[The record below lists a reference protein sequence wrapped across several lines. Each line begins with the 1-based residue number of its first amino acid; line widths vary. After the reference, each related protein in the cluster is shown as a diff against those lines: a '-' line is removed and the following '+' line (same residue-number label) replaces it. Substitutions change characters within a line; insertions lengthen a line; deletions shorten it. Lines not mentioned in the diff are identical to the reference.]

1 MQTSAIAHRVADFL
15 KQHPPFE
22 YMEDEDVL
30 MLAARGRVKFH
41 EVDEFLLW
49 QKAAHGPHV
58 FVIQRGTVSL
68 WDNEELRDMH
78 GPGDMVGLDR
88 FHGAAEV
95 LYSAKSSAEVVVYA
109 LEAAA
114 FGEVLAKYPQ
124 AQRYIAAQNSVA
136 SAYLAP
142 DHRKGLHETLL
153 YEVVRRVDPP
163 VCAAGNTI
171 RQAARRMQAAGEDA
185 LAVVDGAGQLVG
197 VVTPQ
202 SIVAAVAASGFD
214 AQLSVESIMD
224 AIPSIV
230 APDVTISDCALAA
243 GATGVAAVTQSGSP
257 QGQLHGLITV
267 ADLEPAFGD
276 HPSAIL
282 RAIPLAGST
291 GVLQHLQQRARA
303 FVLERLAAPAAV
315 EWLAEFLHR
324 ADVAILQR
332 LAALTPPPP
341 HAYCWS
347 YYGAAGRAE
356 LLSPLCARSMLVMED
371 GAPQDAFTEWF
382 IGMQGALHEC
392 GYVARD
398 ARFDPRASVA
408 TLTEWRERYEG
419 WVRDPLVNPIHHARP
434 LFDLRPVLGERRMWN
449 ELEVSLKAE
458 VRANAVFIRL
468 LANDCLSSL
477 PPLTFFR
484 DAVVDEDGASSAIFD
499 LEKSAL
505 RPLVD
510 VGRVFGMAAGRAL
523 GGSTQERFRLAR
535 TLLPEREAIFRQA
548 AETMRI
554 VLYQQARAGIRQR
567 NSGSELLPSMLS
579 HYDRQILKSGFRAIL
594 DLLEFTADGD
604 WLESA

>member
-15 KQHPPFE
+15 KDHPPFQ
-22 YMEDEDVL
+22 YMDDEDVL
-30 MLAARGRVKFH
+30 ALASRGRVKFH

-95 LYSAKSSAEVVVYA
+95 RYSAKSAAEVVVYA
-109 LEAAA
+109 LDAAL
-114 FGEVLAKYPQ
+114 FGELLAKYPQ

-136 SAYLAP
+136 SAYLTP
-142 DHRKGLHETLL
+142 DNRKGLHETLL

-163 VCAAGNTI
+163 VCAAGNSI
-171 RQAARRMQAAGEDA
+171 RQAARRMHAAGEDA
-185 LAVVDGAGQLVG
+185 LAVVDGAGHLVG

-202 SIVAAVAASGFD
+202 SLVAAVAAAGFD
-214 AQLSVESIMD
+214 AQLPVESIMD
-224 AIPSIV
+224 PVPAIV
-230 APDVTISDCALAA
+230 GPDVTVSDCALAA
-243 GATGVAAVTQSGSP
+243 GNTGVAAVTQG
-257 QGQLHGLITV
+257 GQLHGLITV

-282 RAIPLAGST
+282 RAIPTAASEA
-291 GVLQHLQQRARA
+291 VLQNLQQRARA
-303 FVLERLAAPAAV
+303 FVLERLGTPSAV

-332 LAALTPPPP
+332 LAALHPPP
-341 HAYCWS
+341 ASGYCWS

-356 LLSPLCARSMLVMED
+356 LLSPLCARSMLVIED
-371 GAPQDAFTEWF
+371 ATQQGPFTEWF
-382 IGMQGALHEC
+382 VQMQTSLHRC
-392 GYVARD
+392 GYIARD
-398 ARFDPRASVA
+398 AGFDPRASVA
-408 TLTEWRERYEG
+408 TLAEWQQRYAN
-419 WVRDPLVNPIHHARP
+419 WVGEPLHNPIHQARP
-434 LFDLRPVLGERRMWN
+434 LFDLRPVMGERRLWQS
-449 ELEVSLKAE
+449 LEAAVKE
-458 VRANAVFIRL
+458 DIRHNPVFIRL

-484 DAVVDEDGASSAIFD
+484 DAVVDDEGASSAIFD
-499 LEKSAL
+499 LETSAL

-554 VLYQQARAGIRQR
+554 VLYQQARAGIRQQS
-567 NSGSELLPSMLS
+567 SGSELLPSMLS

>member
-15 KQHPPFE
+15 KQHPPFQ
-22 YMEDEDVL
+22 YMDEQDVL
-30 MLAARGRVKFH
+30 ALASRGRVKFH

-68 WDNEELRDMH
+68 WEDEELRDIR

-88 FHGAAEV
+88 FHGSDVV
-95 LYSAKSSAEVVVYA
+95 LYSAKSAAEVVVYA
-109 LEAAA
+109 LDAA
-114 FGEVLAKYPQ
+114 FFGELLGKYLQ

-136 SAYLAP
+136 SAYHAP
-142 DHRKGLHETLL
+142 EQRKGLHETLL

-171 RQAARRMQAAGEDA
+171 RQAARRMHAAGEDA
-185 LAVVDGAGQLVG
+185 LAVVDGEGHIIG
-197 VVTPQ
+197 VVTPAL
-202 SIVAAVAASGFD
+202 IVAAVAGADFD
-214 AQLSVESIMD
+214 AQLPVERIMD
-224 AIPSIV
+224 ATPSV
-230 APDVTISDCALAA
+230 VGLDVTVSECALAA
-243 GATGVAAVTQSGSP
+243 GATGVAAVTQGGALH
-257 QGQLHGLITV
+257 GQLHGLIMV

-282 RAIPLAGST
+282 QAIPKASSMDELR
-291 GVLQHLQQRARA
+291 HLQQRART
-303 FVLERLAAPAAV
+303 FVLERLITPSAV
-315 EWLAEFLHR
+315 EWLGDFLHR

-332 LAALTPPPP
+332 LAALVPPP
-341 HAYCWS
+341 AGEYCWS
-347 YYGAAGRAE
+347 YYGAAGRGE
-356 LLSPLCARSMLVMED
+356 LLSPLSARSMLLL
-371 GAPQDAFTEWF
+371 G
-382 IGMQGALHEC
+382 QGADAQVFTAWFLRMQNALHDC
-392 GYVARD
+392 GYIARD
-398 ARFDPRASVA
+398 ARFDPAASVA
-408 TLTEWRERYEG
+408 PLAEWRERYAG
-419 WVRDPLVNPIHHARP
+419 WVKDPLAHPIHQARP
-434 LFDLRPVLGERRMWN
+434 LFDLRAVMGERGLWRT
-449 ELEVSLKAE
+449 LEAGVKDDL
-458 VRANAVFIRL
+458 RANPVFIRL

-484 DAVVDEDGASSAIFD
+484 DAVVDEEGAESAIFD
-499 LEKSAL
+499 LETSAL

-548 AETMRI
+548 SETMRI

-594 DLLEFTADGD
+594 DLLEFTADGE
-604 WLESA
+604 WLEAA

>member
-1 MQTSAIAHRVADFL
+1 
-15 KQHPPFE
+15 
-22 YMEDEDVL
+22 VL
-30 MLAARGRVKFH
+30 ALASRGRVKFH

-78 GPGDMVGLDR
+78 GPGDMIGLDR
-88 FHGAAEV
+88 FHGAPEV
-95 LYSAKSSAEVVVYA
+95 RYSAKSAAEVVVYA
-109 LEAAA
+109 LDAAV
-114 FGEVLAKYPQ
+114 FGELLAKYPQ

-136 SAYLAP
+136 SAYLTP
-142 DHRKGLHETLL
+142 DNRKGLHETLL

-163 VCAAGNTI
+163 VCAAGNSI
-171 RQAARRMQAAGEDA
+171 RQAARRMHAAGEDA

-202 SIVAAVAASGFD
+202 SIVAAVAAAGFD
-214 AQLSVESIMD
+214 AQLPVESIMD
-224 AIPSIV
+224 AVPAMV
-230 APDVTISDCALAA
+230 APDVTVSECALAA
-243 GATGVAAVTQSGSP
+243 GNTGVAAVTQR
-257 QGQLHGLITV
+257 GQLLGLITV

-282 RAIPLAGST
+282 RAIPSAASEA
-291 GVLQHLQQRARA
+291 VLQHLQQRARA
-303 FVLERLAAPAAV
+303 FVLERLGAPSAV

-332 LAALTPPPP
+332 LAALHPPP
-341 HAYCWS
+341 ASGYCWS

-356 LLSPLCARSMLVMED
+356 LLSPLCARSMLVIED
-371 GAPQDAFTEWF
+371 AAQQEAFTAWF
-382 IGMQGALHEC
+382 LQMQTALHAC
-392 GYVARD
+392 GYIARD
-398 ARFDPRASVA
+398 AHFDPRASVA
-408 TLTEWRERYEG
+408 TLAGWQQRYAS
-419 WVRDPLVNPIHHARP
+419 WVREPLTNPIHQARP
-434 LFDLRPVLGERRMWN
+434 LFDLRSVMGESRLWQPLEASVKEDIRNNPVL
-449 ELEVSLKAE
+449 
-458 VRANAVFIRL
+458 IRL

-484 DAVVDEDGASSAIFD
+484 DAVVDEEGASSAIFD

-548 AETMRI
+548 SETMRI
-554 VLYQQARAGIRQR
+554 VLYQQARAGIRQQS
-567 NSGSELLPSMLS
+567 SGSELLPSMLS

>member
-15 KQHPPFE
+15 KDHPPFQ
-22 YMEDEDVL
+22 YMDEEDV
-30 MLAARGRVKFH
+30 MALASRGRVKFH

-88 FHGAAEV
+88 FHGASEV
-95 LYSAKSSAEVVVYA
+95 RYSAKSAAEVVVYA
-109 LEAAA
+109 LDAAA

-124 AQRYIAAQNSVA
+124 AQRYLAAQNSVA
-136 SAYLAP
+136 SSYLTP
-142 DHRKGLHETLL
+142 DNRKGLHETLL

-163 VCAAGNTI
+163 VCAAGNSI
-171 RQAARRMQAAGEDA
+171 RQAARRMHAAGEDA
-185 LAVVDGAGQLVG
+185 LAVVDGAGHLVG

-202 SIVAAVAASGFD
+202 SIVAAVAAAGFD
-214 AQLSVESIMD
+214 AQLPVESIMD
-224 AIPSIV
+224 AVPAIV
-230 APDVTISDCALAA
+230 APDVTVSDCALAA
-243 GATGVAAVTQSGSP
+243 GSTGVAAVTQG
-257 QGQLHGLITV
+257 GQLHGLITV

-282 RAIPLAGST
+282 RAIPSAASEA
-291 GVLQHLQQRARA
+291 VLQHLQQRARA
-303 FVLERLAAPAAV
+303 FVLERLGAPSAV

-324 ADVAILQR
+324 ADVAILGR
-332 LAALTPPPP
+332 VVALHPPPSGG
-341 HAYCWS
+341 YCWS

-356 LLSPLCARSMLVMED
+356 LLSPLCARSMLVIED
-371 GAPQDAFTEWF
+371 AAQQDAFTAWF
-382 IGMQGALHEC
+382 LQMLTALHAC
-392 GYVARD
+392 GYIARD
-398 ARFDPRASVA
+398 AHFDPRASVA
-408 TLTEWRERYEG
+408 TLAEWQQRYGG
-419 WVRDPLVNPIHHARP
+419 WVRDPLANPIHHARP
-434 LFDLRPVLGERRMWN
+434 LFDLRPVMGDRQMWQS
-449 ELEVSLKAE
+449 LEASVKQD
-458 VRANAVFIRL
+458 VRDNPVFVRL

-484 DAVVDEDGASSAIFD
+484 DAVVDEGGASSAIFD

-510 VGRVFGMAAGRAL
+510 VGRVFGMAAGRVL

-548 AETMRI
+548 SETMRI
-554 VLYQQARAGIRQR
+554 VLYQQARAGIRQQS
-567 NSGSELLPSMLS
+567 SGSELLPSMLS